1 MKFKTIF
8 FIISFSLVLFLSTGC
23 VNSNKV
29 TDIFELKDTG
39 ELDIVFSAIINDR
52 IVEIE
57 NGADLD
63 SLKLSTIQINAS
75 NLDSKQSI
83 KVYFDKIDADFPITD
98 VKNQNTNALYSV
110 VENYDPE
117 MYPEFF
123 TIGSHTIKIFQYD
136 PEPGTSQVPSR
147 NNINDIITITYRIT
161 D

>member
-8 FIISFSLVLFLSTGC
+8 FTSSFSLILFLGTGC

-39 ELDIVFSAIINDR
+39 KLDIVFSAIINDR

-57 NGADLD
+57 NGTNLD
-63 SLKLSTIQINAS
+63 SLKTSTIQINAS

-83 KVYFDKIDADFPITD
+83 KVYFDKIDAGFPITD
-98 VKNQNTNALYSV
+98 VKNKNTNALYSV
-110 VENYDPE
+110 VESYDSE

-123 TIGSHTIKIFQYD
+123 TVGSHTIKIFQYD
-136 PEPGTSQVPSR
+136 PEPGTSQVPSK
-147 NNINDIITITYRIT
+147 NKINDISTITYQIT